1 MASAPVALGLGGV
14 ASVLIISGIQ
24 GKSIGDII
32 AGDFGPALDPKGPS
46 TSPEDEKA
54 AQTVGTGSNAGAST
68 LDGHLVAP
76 WIVPIL
82 LYGRSKGW
90 KGHVTSGYRSKAE
103 QTKIYNSG
111 VRPAAVP
118 GTSNHEGLI
127 FPSGAVDVTEAAQL
141 SQILLHS
148 QYAKVLVW
156 AGSKDP
162 VHFSHPHNGSY

>member
-1 MASAPVALGLGGV
+1 MASAPVALGLAGIS
-14 ASVLIISGIQ
+14 SVLVISGIQ
-24 GKSIGDII
+24 GKSIGSII
-32 AGDFGPALDPKGPS
+32 SGDFGPAPDPKGPG
-46 TSPEDEKA
+46 TSAEGEQA
-54 AQTVGTGSNAGAST
+54 AQTVSAGSAGAST

-82 LYGRSKGW
+82 LYARSKGW

-111 VRPAAVP
+111 VRPAAAP

-148 QYAKVLVW
+148 QYAKVLVY
-156 AGSKDP
+156 AGAKDP